1 MKRLQLPRSI
11 VTGVI
16 LAFVA
21 IGCSGGSGD
30 PITPGPDHQAA
41 DVSITLGPGEEIDGF
56 MVYPVMLENVTDI
69 SAISFR
75 IGFHPEGLQ
84 PVGIEWGDM
93 ITGEDGTFH
102 MLDRPDFLPIAF
114 ARMNGRLGINAD
126 GEFCRVRFRI
136 RNRERIRAW
145 LIDDPDFLV
154 ARDSLGN
161 RLRMRVRGENR

>member
-11 VTGVI
+11 VTIVI

-41 DVSITLGPGEEIDGF
+41 EVSISLGPGEEIDGF
-56 MVYPVMLENVTDI
+56 MVYPVMLEEVTDI

-75 IGFHPEGLQ
+75 IGFDTEGLK
-84 PVGIEWGDM
+84 PVGVEWGDT

-114 ARMNGRLGINAD
+114 ARMNGRNGIRGD

-136 RNRERIRAW
+136 RDRERIRAW